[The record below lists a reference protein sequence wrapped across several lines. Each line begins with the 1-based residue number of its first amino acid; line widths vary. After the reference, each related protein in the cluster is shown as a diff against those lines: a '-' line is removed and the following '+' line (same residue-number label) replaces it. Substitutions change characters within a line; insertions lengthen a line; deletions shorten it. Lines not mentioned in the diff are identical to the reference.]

1 MSEKLPFI
9 YRDFYDVPR
18 MIVVHHRGLLIL
30 LESRFDVQADDYSA
44 SYKVFVLAG
53 MSQDELEGSWEHLSL
68 KATKFLGEVLVRDV
82 EFDSTF
88 RKEIDAG
95 LIDRLLGEFSGT

>member
-1 MSEKLPFI
+1 MSEKIPFI

-18 MIVVHHRGLLIL
+18 IIVVHHRGLAIL
-30 LESRFDVQADDYSA
+30 LESRFDTHADDYSA
-44 SYKVFVLAG
+44 SYKVFVLSG
-53 MSQDELEGSWEHLSL
+53 MSEDELAGSWENLSL

-82 EFDSTF
+82 QFDSTF

-95 LIDRLLGEFSGT
+95 VIDGLLGESSSK